1 MARTPRIPGLIGARP
16 SASVDHTVSRM
27 TQTLSQFLQSP
38 AAALPATRPAGD
50 FETFLLSTTNQYV
63 DGLKT
68 LDPSCSLAAQAS
80 SAATL
85 ALVGEVSGWVRG
97 AVRQYL
103 LGQPER
109 AYRLMRRG
117 IHRLANL
124 NHLVSL
130 DIPATDIG
138 PLYRM
143 TRLQPHELS
152 RKRLFHVPFSM
163 RHLVG
168 KHRYGIA
175 GFPCLYLGGSLRI
188 CQLEIDVPD
197 NDLKLVGIARFE
209 PTRTLRVLDLGYKPS
224 VVAKIAQARA
234 ASPGVSN
241 PALDAFIQKY
251 VICWPILA
259 ACSVQRLYAGHFAHE
274 YIVPQ
279 LLLQW
284 VMRETMCDGIRY
296 FSTRGPGSG
305 IDVHGAANYVFP
317 ALPPAHDDHSSK
329 LRARFVLTDPC
340 MWRSGRPGATLD
352 QEFAD
357 NETHLGSLSVA
368 QV

>member
-1 MARTPRIPGLIGARP
+1 MTRTPRIPGLIGARP
-16 SASVDHTVSRM
+16 SVSAHHTVSRM

-68 LDPSCSLAAQAS
+68 LDPSCSLAALAS

-109 AYRLMRRG
+109 AYRLMRMG
-117 IHRLANL
+117 IHRLADL
-124 NHLVSL
+124 NHLISL
-130 DIPATDIG
+130 DITAADIG

-143 TRLQPHELS
+143 TRLKPHELS
-152 RKRLFHVPFSM
+152 RNRLFHIPFSM

-175 GFPCLYLGGSLRI
+175 GFPCLYLGGSLRT
-188 CQLEIDVPD
+188 CQCEIDVPD
-197 NDLKLVGIARFE
+197 HDLHLVGIARFE
-209 PTRTLRVLDLGYKPS
+209 PTRALRILDLGYKPS
-224 VVAKIAQARA
+224 AMASVAQARV
-234 ASPGVSN
+234 ASPGISN
-241 PALDAFIQKY
+241 PRVDAFILNY

-259 ACSVQRLYAGHFAHE
+259 ACSVQRLFNGHFAHE

-296 FSTRGPGSG
+296 FSTRAPVGGL
-305 IDVHGAANYVFP
+305 DVRATANYVFP
-317 ALPPAHDDHSSK
+317 ALPPSHDDYSRK
-329 LRARFVLTDPC
+329 LRARFALTDPC
-340 MWRSGRPGATLD
+340 MWRSGRAGATLD
-352 QEFAD
+352 EEFAD
-357 NETHLGSLSVA
+357 NETHLGSLPVA